1 MSRLLRC
8 LDEQGGSHA
17 LCSLVVDLA
26 RNLFRAQS
34 VVAFRRI
41 QGHLEAVA
49 WHTPHGDRLTAW
61 QLLGLREP
69 LLEADRLATRTQA
82 VEAENALFPGEEVA
96 AVAPMG
102 DGLLYLSPEPPELAQ
117 FDLVLFEW
125 LALQAGKALGMA
137 AARQDLE
144 QCRDERDQ
152 LLLSMEGITRILE
165 ELPRLTATLDEKEL
179 VEQLG
184 QHLETLIPHDS
195 RAVLLLDPDG
205 RLRVESVGF
214 DPAGLAEPH
223 QTLVEGRRPLRI
235 DRLRGT
241 RWEKDLAGHSSL
253 MAVPIPGRHDLLGTI
268 FLGSCCPEAF
278 TAEHVRLLSIVANQF
293 GVTVTNAQLHSEVL
307 EAYEQLRDTRVRQ
320 LESSKLAAVG
330 QLAAG
335 VAHELNN
342 PLGTILLATELLPDI
357 IHSHPEKA
365 ERLLSNAGK
374 AALRSKSIVEKLLV
388 YSREREALRRAE
400 LSQVV
405 GDALDLMETQ
415 LQIEGIRLL
424 RRFDSQPLELVCNPG
439 ELQQVVTNLVLNAK
453 AAILEHPDA
462 RREIEVCTGR
472 QDQLLCFSVRDW
484 GPGVASELSERIY
497 EPFFTTRPVGKGTG
511 LGLSICQR
519 IVEEHCGRLELD
531 CPGDGGAR
539 FWVRL
544 GLQTPKLSETSS

>member
-49 WHTPHGDRLTAW
+49 WHTPHQERLNAW
-61 QLLGLREP
+61 QLLGLHEP
-69 LLEADRLATRTQA
+69 LLEAAGLKTRTQA

-102 DGLLYLSPEPPELAQ
+102 DGCLYLSPDPPDLTQ
-117 FDLVLFEW
+117 FDLALFEW
-125 LALQAGKALGMA
+125 LALQAGKALGLA
-137 AARQDLE
+137 ALRQELE
-144 QCRDERDQ
+144 QSRDERDQ
-152 LLLSMEGITRILE
+152 LLKSMEGMTRILE

-195 RAVLLLDPDG
+195 RAVLLLGPDG
-205 RLRVESVGF
+205 RVRVESVGF

-223 QTLVEGRRPLRI
+223 QTLVDGRRPLRI

-241 RWEKDLAGHSSL
+241 RWENELAGHSSL
-253 MAVPIPGRHDLLGTI
+253 MAVPIPGRIHLLGTI

-320 LESSKLAAVG
+320 MESSKLAAVG

-388 YSREREALRRAE
+388 YSREREALRQAE

-415 LQIEGIRLL
+415 LQIEGIRLQ
-424 RRFDSQPLELVCNPG
+424 RRFCPQPLELVCNPG

-453 AAILEHPDA
+453 AAILEHPEA
-462 RREIEVCTGR
+462 RREIEVCTDR
-472 QDQLLCFSVRDW
+472 QAQLLCFAVRDW

-511 LGLSICQR
+511 LGLSICRR
-519 IVEEHCGRLELD
+519 IVEEHGGRLELEH
-531 CPGDGGAR
+531 PEDGGAR

-544 GLQTPKLSETSS
+544 GLQTPKLPATSS